1 MIINP
6 NNATHTLRIIPRYNP
21 AGSLL
26 LTIKDTTRD
35 IVETIA
41 LSSYAFTTTGGIEFD
56 FDFTATSETRYQL
69 TITEDT
75 EVVYRGI
82 AIATA
87 QDTQEYKLT
96 NDKYYF

>member
-6 NNATHTLRIIPRYNP
+6 DNATHTLRVIPRYNP
-21 AGSLL
+21 TGSLL

-35 IVETIA
+35 IVETVA

-69 TITEDT
+69 TITEGT

>member
-6 NNATHTLRIIPRYNP
+6 KNATHTLRIIPRYNP
-21 AGSLL
+21 AESLL

-56 FDFTATSETRYQL
+56 FEFTATNETRYQL
-69 TITEDT
+69 TITEGT
-75 EVVYRGI
+75 EFVYRGI
-82 AIATA
+82 AIATT

-96 NDKYYF
+96 NNKYYF